1 MGYISSNLLREFN
14 CLFDTFKEPVT
25 IYSITTTRDS
35 EGNTT
40 ESKTATN
47 TYALIEFFTETTS
60 DERLGQVEAGDAIA
74 IVTADTQVKEGDEF
88 VIHNVTY
95 EVKTVTH
102 TSVRSQIIYKEC
114 HLRKKQ

>member
-1 MGYISSNLLREFN
+1 MGYITSNLLREFN
-14 CLFDTFKEPVT
+14 CLFNTFKEPVT
-25 IYSITTTRDS
+25 INSITTTRDS
-35 EGNTT
+35 EGNIT
-40 ESKTATN
+40 ETKTATN

-74 IVTADTQVKEGDEF
+74 IVTGDTQVKEGDEF

-102 TSVRSQIIYKEC
+102 TSVRGQIIYKEC

>member
-35 EGNTT
+35 EGNIT
-40 ESKTATN
+40 ESKTATD

-74 IVTADTQVKEGDEF
+74 IVTGDTQVKEGDEF

-102 TSVRSQIIYKEC
+102 ASVRGQIIYKEC